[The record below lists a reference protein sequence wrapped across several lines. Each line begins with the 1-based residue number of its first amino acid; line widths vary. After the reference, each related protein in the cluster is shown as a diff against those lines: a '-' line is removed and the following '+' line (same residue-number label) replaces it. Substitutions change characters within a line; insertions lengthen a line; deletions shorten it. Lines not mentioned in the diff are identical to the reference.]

1 MRKPA
6 ARRAAHET
14 GDKVSA
20 DKVSA
25 DKVSAIEHEQKS
37 KRSLCVEERFCSA

>member
-14 GDKVSA
+14 G